1 MRKVIIGTIS
11 LVAVGMLLVAL
22 FGVYKYTV
30 TDGGDVVPGND
41 ACTLEAMLCPDG
53 SAVGRTGSRCEFAPC
68 PSLSE
73 GRNSSEFIAPLD
85 RASERVTNKPF
96 GILIKKATSPVQQ
109 ERFSGYHTGT
119 DFETFPDESDIDVS
133 VYAVCTGVLE
143 VKESASGYGGL
154 VVQRCTSDGK
164 PVSIL
169 YGHLAL
175 GSVTAFVGDI
185 LEQGSVIGTLGKAQ
199 SVDTDGERKHLH
211 LGIFKGAG
219 TASILGYVASHNE
232 LDRWIDPCL
241 FVCK

>member
-85 RASERVTNKPF
+85 RASERVTKKPF

-133 VYAVCTGVLE
+133 V
-143 VKESASGYGGL
+143 
-154 VVQRCTSDGK
+154 
-164 PVSIL
+164 
-169 YGHLAL
+169 
-175 GSVTAFVGDI
+175 
-185 LEQGSVIGTLGKAQ
+185 
-199 SVDTDGERKHLH
+199 
-211 LGIFKGAG
+211 
-219 TASILGYVASHNE
+219 
-232 LDRWIDPCL
+232 
-241 FVCK
+241 